1 MIPAAMSSTELPGRC
16 GSKELE
22 QKPRE
27 RDVRGAE
34 RQTELGHFKVHYH
47 EELVFILRRPFT
59 NFRLPDLLE
68 PLIQT
73 HEMEDELK
81 GENLKPALPPTPA
94 PRFTKMNLA

>member
-1 MIPAAMSSTELPGRC
+1 M
-16 GSKELE
+16 
-22 QKPRE
+22 
-27 RDVRGAE
+27 RGAE

-73 HEMEDELK
+73 HEMEDEQR
-81 GENLKPALPPTPA
+81 GEFKTCPA
-94 PRFTKMNLA
+94 PYSSSKVHKNEFGLIFFFKFRADDDDTNEQILTL